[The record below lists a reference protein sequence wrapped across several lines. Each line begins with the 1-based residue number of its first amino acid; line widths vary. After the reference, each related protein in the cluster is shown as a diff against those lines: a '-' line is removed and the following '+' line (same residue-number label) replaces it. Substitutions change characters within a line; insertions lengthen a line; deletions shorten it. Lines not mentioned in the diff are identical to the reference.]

1 MAQFKP
7 RQGPKLPAPPT
18 LDLAPQNLR
27 APEIAPTESV
37 DGRSLR
43 ATGRTKQLATRVR
56 EEFYD
61 DLKKYAFDHKL
72 KIVEV
77 LELGFK
83 SLKEKKLEN

>member
-7 RQGPKLPAPPT
+7 RQGPKLPAPPA
-18 LDLAPQNLR
+18 LDVAPQNLR
-27 APEIAPTESV
+27 APEIAPAFAV

-61 DLKKYAFDHKL
+61 DIKLYAAKHRL

-77 LELGFK
+77 LEQGFK
-83 SLKEKKLEN
+83 LLKEKKLEN

>member
-7 RQGPKLPAPPT
+7 RQGPKLPAPPA
-18 LDLAPQNLR
+18 LEVAPQNLR
-27 APEIAPTESV
+27 APEIAPASPA
-37 DGRSLR
+37 DGRSSR

-61 DLKKYAFDHKL
+61 DLKLYAAKHRL

-77 LELGFK
+77 LELSFK
-83 SLKEKKLEN
+83 ALTEKKPEI

>member
-7 RQGPKLPAPPT
+7 RQGPKLPAPPA
-18 LDLAPQNLR
+18 LEMAPQNLR
-27 APEIAPTESV
+27 APEIAPASPT

-43 ATGRTKQLATRVR
+43 ATGRTKQLATRVT

-61 DLKKYAFDHKL
+61 DLKLYAAKHRL

-83 SLKEKKLEN
+83 SLINKKPEI

>member
-7 RQGPKLPAPPT
+7 RQGPKLPAPPP
-18 LDLAPQNLR
+18 LDVAPQNLR
-27 APEIAPTESV
+27 APEIAPSVAV

-61 DLKKYAFDHKL
+61 DLRLYAAKHHL

-83 SLKEKKLEN
+83 SLKDKS

>member
-7 RQGPKLPAPPT
+7 RQGPKLPAPPA
-18 LDLAPQNLR
+18 LEVAPENLR
-27 APEIAPTESV
+27 APEIAPAAAT
-37 DGRSLR
+37 DGRSAR

-61 DLKKYAFDHKL
+61 DLKLYAAKNRL

-77 LELGFK
+77 LELSFK
-83 SLKEKKLEN
+83 ALTEKKPEI